1 MLLLGYHTAHEHK
14 VLLRVVINMLFQS
27 KAISLRMHTK
37 HYCVVCTSVTFR
49 YIFCYKHKMKEFWE
63 EMF

>member
-27 KAISLRMHTK
+27 KAISLEPA
-37 HYCVVCTSVTFR
+37 SS
-49 YIFCYKHKMKEFWE
+49 IFERTAHAQYGTLVLKVQI
-63 EMF
+63 